1 MISIVIPILNRL
13 DLLRRAFPS
22 IYTQD
27 YPRENYEVIFVD
39 YGSTDGLK
47 EYLQSL
53 SGVLNLTYLRI
64 DDSKAKI
71 PVYHGPTGTCN
82 PALAWNVGIR
92 RARGDLL
99 MLTSPE
105 VIHVTETL
113 KQAVEFGREG
123 RVVRARVVDV
133 PPWTQLLMDELHTF
147 SSSGLI
153 NLTCSTER
161 PDMAGLYFI
170 GVIPK
175 SLMEKIGGIDEDYM
189 QGLAWEDTECGRRM
203 MASGVELFHADD
215 MIGLHQYHP
224 RVDLGSDFYCLK
236 NQTRFLSEFKTVAN
250 VGRVWGD
257 PDVIVDEW
265 SCVPSVPADP
275 QRQHFEDRRYRL
287 NILKTPKRLV
297 GFVRTYNEVGRD
309 YFDKFFDQA
318 KTWGLDALFVLD
330 DCSTDGTV
338 AAVRKHTP
346 YVWVRDRNRGKHYEI
361 ENMMFLVDRCKEVG
375 AQWMLWMDID
385 EVLTRNAGEIMK
397 RLMEEGDKQGWSS
410 VYFPEY
416 NLWKTPRWRR
426 RDMGWSC
433 STGWARLWKNDGIM
447 FFEQG
452 NAVGAHLQL
461 WPRCLDRNSFRTEEV
476 AVLHYGYASKENLDT
491 KWEEYTRLDSRRLFL
506 YTRMLDE
513 TNLLLQRLPDEIFPE
528 ALIPKPEDEEYP
540 RWMENDL
547 HRIAEVMGRCAW
559 TMRPLVE
566 ADFLQN
572 VYQETQQIKLA
583 GLPDITSVGT
593 P

>member
-1 MISIVIPILNRL
+1 MISIVMPILNRL

-47 EYLQSL
+47 EYLQAL

-113 KQAVEFGREG
+113 WQADELGKEG

-147 SSSGLI
+147 SASGLI

-189 QGLAWEDTECGRRM
+189 MGLAWEDTECGRRM

-224 RVDLGSDFYCLK
+224 RVDLRSDSYCLK

-275 QRQHFEDRRYRL
+275 QRQNFEDRRYRL
-287 NILKTPKRLV
+287 NILKPPKRLV
-297 GFVRTYNEVGRD
+297 GFVRTYNEVERD
-309 YFDKFFDQA
+309 YFNQFFDQA

-338 AAVRKHTP
+338 AAVRKHTS

-385 EVLTRNAGEIMK
+385 EVLTRNAGEIMG
-397 RLMEEGDKQGWSS
+397 RLMEEGDKQDWSS
-410 VYFPEY
+410 IYFPEY

-433 STGWARLWKNDGIM
+433 SMGWARLWRNDGIM

-528 ALIPKPEDEEYP
+528 ALIPKPEDEDYP

-583 GLPDITSVGT
+583 GLPDITSAGT

>member
-1 MISIVIPILNRL
+1 MISVVMPILNRVS
-13 DLLRRAFPS
+13 LLKRGLPS

-47 EYLQSL
+47 EYLQAL

-92 RARGDLL
+92 RARGNLI

-113 KQAVEFGREG
+113 WQADEVGKEG

-133 PPWTQLLMDELHTF
+133 PPWTQDLIDELHTF
-147 SSSGLI
+147 SSSGMI
-153 NLTCSTER
+153 NLTSSTER

-170 GVIPK
+170 GVVPK
-175 SLMEKIGGIDEDYM
+175 ALLEKIGALDEDYM
-189 QGLAWEDTECGRRM
+189 MGLAWEDTDAGQRM
-203 MASGVELFHADD
+203 LATGAELYHADD
-215 MIGLHQYHP
+215 MIGLHQWHP
-224 RVDLGSDFYCLK
+224 RVDLREDPYCLK
-236 NQTRFLSEFKTVAN
+236 NQVRHLREFKTVAN

-265 SCVPSVPADP
+265 HCTPVADRKLP
-275 QRQHFEDRRYRL
+275 RF
-287 NILKTPKRLV
+287 NILKPAKRLV

-309 YFDKFFDQA
+309 YFDQFFDQA

-338 AAVRKHTP
+338 AAVRKHTK
-346 YVWVRDRNRGKHYEI
+346 YVWVRDHNHGKHYEI
-361 ENMMFLVDRCKEVG
+361 QNMMFLVDRCKEVG

-385 EVLTRNAGEIMK
+385 EVLTNRAGEIMK
-397 RLMEEGDKQGWSS
+397 RLMEEGDKQDWSS

-433 STGWARLWKNDGIM
+433 STGWARLWRNDGVM
-447 FFEQG
+447 FYDQAA
-452 NAVGAHLQL
+452 NVGAHLQL

-476 AVLHYGYASKENLDT
+476 AVLHYGYASKENIDA

-506 YTRMLDE
+506 YTRILDE
-513 TNLLLQRLPDEIFPE
+513 TNLVLQALPNSIFPAGLE
-528 ALIPKPEDEEYP
+528 PGPEDDMFP
-540 RWMENDL
+540 RWTEKDL
-547 HRIAEVMGRCAW
+547 DRIAEVIGRCGW

-566 ADFLQN
+566 ADFLQT

-583 GLPDITSVGT
+583 GLPDITFAGT
-593 P
+593 L